1 LPRKAYPTISSR
13 PDSIRL
19 VRSSA
24 SGASDL
30 LWPECPAWRLS
41 LEAGVEP
48 AFPPSLVVQVKALA
62 CELPHRL
69 GLPLSRLSIEE
80 IRRHV
85 ISQGLV
91 AEISGATLWR
101 WLNSHA
107 LRPWQHRS
115 WIFPRDPNF
124 ADKAGPILDLYE
136 RVWKGAMLGADD
148 YVISADEKTSI
159 QARRRKQSTLPPAPN
174 RPTRVEHEYF
184 REGAWT
190 YLAAWDVHRAKVFGR
205 CEVKSGIAPV
215 DRLVSEVMNQEP
227 YKSARRV
234 FWIMD
239 NCSAHRGEKA
249 VNRLRDKWPNAILV
263 HTPVHASWL
272 NQVEIYFSILQR
284 KVLTPNDFSSLAELE
299 QHLLAFQHHYEQT
312 ASPFK
317 WTFTRRDLRTLLAK
331 IAGKRLAPAA

>member
-1 LPRKAYPTISSR
+1 
-13 PDSIRL
+13 
-19 VRSSA
+19 
-24 SGASDL
+24 
-30 LWPECPAWRLS
+30 
-41 LEAGVEP
+41 
-48 AFPPSLVVQVKALA
+48 
-62 CELPHRL
+62 
-69 GLPLSRLSIEE
+69 LSRLSIEE
-80 IRRHV
+80 IRQHV

-101 WLNSHA
+101 WLSRDA

-136 RVWKGAMLGADD
+136 RVWEGVPLGADD

-159 QARRRKQSTLPPAPN
+159 QARRRKQPTLPAAPN

-215 DRLVSEVMNQEP
+215 DRLVAEVMSQEP

-239 NCSAHRGEKA
+239 NGSAHRGQKA
-249 VNRLRDKWPNAILV
+249 AKRLRETWPNAILI

-272 NQVEIYFSILQR
+272 NQVEIYFSIVQR
-284 KVLTPNDFSSLAELE
+284 KVLTPNDISSLADLE
-299 QHLLAFQHHYEQT
+299 QRLLAFQCHYERS

-317 WTFTRRDLRTLLAK
+317 WTFTRRDLHALLTK
-331 IAGKRLAPAA
+331 IAGKRLAVAA